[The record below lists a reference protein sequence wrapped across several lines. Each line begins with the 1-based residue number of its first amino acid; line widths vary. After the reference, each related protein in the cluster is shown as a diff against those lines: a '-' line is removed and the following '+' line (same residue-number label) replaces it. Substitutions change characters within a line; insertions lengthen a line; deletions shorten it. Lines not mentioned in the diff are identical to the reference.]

1 MSTKYFSILSNLK
14 WGVIIQTSMAGGGS
28 KRAIYAALFGNLG
41 IAISKLVAAILTG
54 STSMW
59 AETYH
64 SFSDTFNQV
73 LLLVG
78 VKTSKKQVSEKHPFG
93 YGKEQFFWSF
103 IVATL
108 IFGISGV
115 LSLEQGFSS
124 LFGVE
129 THSLENVSITY
140 IILAISFV
148 FEANALRIAFG
159 IFKKAI
165 EDRGEKLNFS
175 TVMSEF
181 KESKD
186 TSVLTVIVED
196 TAALLGIII
205 AFTAVYLSDLTGNT
219 AYDAIGSLLIGLVLM
234 VFAFFLARENKDLL
248 IGEAMSRRDYQAIY
262 RVISKIP
269 QVDKIISIRTM
280 HLAPEDVIIAIE
292 VSLIDNLNTDT
303 IESII
308 DNIESKVRQVIPYA
322 TPSKIYVELE
332 RAR

>member
-1 MSTKYFSILSNLK
+1 MV
-14 WGVIIQTSMAGGGS
+14 GAGS

-73 LLLVG
+73 LLLIG
-78 VKTSKKQVSEKHPFG
+78 IRTSKRQVSEKHPFG
-93 YGKEQFFWSF
+93 HGKEQFFWSF

-115 LSLEQGFSS
+115 MSLEQGFSS
-124 LFGVE
+124 LFGIE
-129 THSLENVSITY
+129 THQLENLSLTY
-140 IILAISFV
+140 VILAISFV

-159 IFKKAI
+159 IFQKGI

-175 TVMSEF
+175 TVMVEF

-205 AFTAVYLSDLTGNT
+205 AGTAVYLSDITGNT

-234 VFAFFLARENKDLL
+234 IFAFFLARENKDLL
-248 IGEAMSRRDYQAIY
+248 IGEAMSRRDYKAIY
-262 RVISKIP
+262 NAVSKIP
-269 QVDKIISIRTM
+269 QVDKIISVRTM
-280 HLAPEDVIIAIE
+280 HFAPEDVLIAIE
-292 VSLIDNLNTDT
+292 VSLIDDLNTDA
-303 IESII
+303 IELVI
-308 DNIESKVRQVIPYA
+308 DDIEKKVKQVIPYA
-322 TPSKIYVELE
+322 TSSKIYVELE
-332 RAR
+332 RAK